1 MGLLDIFQPTNQW
14 AANAPGGFGAQ
25 PSQFAQWVKANPYA
39 LSAIGQSVSSIGRG
53 MVGHGSDMGGLVA
66 GINDA
71 VTAAGGPIAENMAL
85 QRQQNEQAKQVKQA
99 QQQQNRTVAW
109 LQQKGQKDLAD
120 AVQNGMISGG
130 DAFKLAMG
138 SGANPAADP
147 ASVAEY
153 KFYANQEM
161 QAGRQPASYAD
172 WRKGAN
178 QTVRAGMGAPIWGK
192 NRKSGEYM
200 PFEPMSDGTIS
211 SLVDPNAKA
220 GDFIFDPGTVASD
233 KAAGAAFGTQQGG
246 AQFTL
251 PKMKQDVEQEIANI
265 DKIAADTQGLEET
278 FGRFA
283 GIWPQQW
290 SPTMPGTA
298 KADFAPKLA
307 QVVGQNFLN
316 AYSTLRGAGA
326 ITEQEGAKAQEAM
339 GRMSTAQSKEAFLT
353 ALQDLK
359 AVLVAG
365 YQRMSGQAA
374 MGPYQ
379 STGYTPPPL
388 AGQNFVYNPATGEL
402 EAQ

>member
-1 MGLLDIFQPTNQW
+1 MGLLDMFQPTNQW

-39 LSAIGQSVSSIGRG
+39 LQGIGQSVSAIGRG
-53 MVGHGSDMGGLVA
+53 MVGHGTDYGGMLQGV
-66 GINDA
+66 NDA

-246 AQFTL
+246 AQFNI
-251 PKMKQDVEQEIANI
+251 PKMKQDVEQEVANI
-265 DKIAADTQGLEET
+265 DAIAADQQGLDQV
-278 FGRFA
+278 FGNVM
-283 GIWPQQW
+283 GVPQQW
-290 SPTMPGTA
+290 LPTLPGTP
-298 KADFAPKLA
+298 KANMQERIK

-316 AYSTLRGAGA
+316 AYSSLKGGGA
-326 ITEQEGAKAQEAM
+326 ITEVEGSKAQEAM
-339 GRMSTAQSKEAFLT
+339 ARLGSAQSKEAFLQ

-359 AVLVAG
+359 AVLAAG
-365 YQRMSGQAA
+365 YQRMGGQASS
-374 MGPYQ
+374 GPYQ